1 MKKIKITKEQV
12 KGFVRNC
19 CLLAY
24 GAAAI
29 AGACM
34 VKRPE
39 TSRITNYARIATY
52 SEAVKV
58 IMESSMFS
66 SSKTRAIELLKRDQ
80 DSDYYA
86 AVIAIVNS
94 NMFASNKIEAIETIS
109 KMK

>member
-1 MKKIKITKEQV
+1 MKKIKITREQV

-52 SEAVKV
+52 GEAIRV
-58 IMESSMFS
+58 IMDSSMFGS
-66 SSKTRAIELLKRDQ
+66 DKTRAVELLKSDG
-80 DSDYYA
+80 DSEYYA
-86 AVIAIVNS
+86 AVIAVINS
-94 NMFASNKIEAIETIS
+94 SMFASDKIKSIETLS
-109 KMK
+109 KK